1 MTVLETNLLE
11 AEVEAA
17 FLDRAIKN
25 SKKHLDSG
33 RRCRISRTD
42 CHVNLI
48 DGMILLQ
55 DEVGHLLAVY
65 NITAKGTVR
74 FAYLW

>member
-1 MTVLETNLLE
+1 MTALNTELLE

-25 SKKHLDSG
+25 SKRHLDWEV
-33 RRCRISRTD
+33 RRRISRTD
-42 CHVNLI
+42 CQVNLV

-55 DEVGHLLAVY
+55 DERGDLLAVY

-74 FAYLW
+74 FASLW